1 MRPLRLEI
9 AAFGPY
15 AEPQVVDF
23 EQLGEQRLFLVHGPT
38 GAGKSTLL
46 DALCFALYGDT
57 AGPERDGKSFRSH
70 FAGPEQT
77 TSVTLDFRVG
87 ERTYRVVRQPEQ
99 ERAKLRGEGTTVSQP
114 AATLWDRTEVTRA
127 DDPGKV
133 LAARPTHVTE
143 AVVGILGFRSEQFRQ
158 VIVLPQGRFREL
170 LLAGSKDREEILR
183 QLFET
188 QFYARLEEALREH
201 SRELRAAAES
211 MRTQRRTLLA
221 QEDCADEAELE
232 AVRAG
237 LERQQAEVNATLAGL
252 QQSSVDAAQALERAR
267 AEHARFDKL
276 ERAER
281 HLAEL
286 EKRREVMDRNRQ
298 RLASGR
304 RAAGL
309 GDLARQLTVQREAA
323 ATAAAQVAE
332 LRARAATAATDLEL
346 ARARLEQEQGRAAE
360 RAALGSRLAEL
371 ERALPLVT
379 ELKGLLSEEA
389 DATAADQ
396 SARVEAAAARQ
407 AIADARAR
415 LAALRRDREAGSA
428 ALLAEGLRHGEPCPV
443 CGSREHPRPATGSS
457 DIPSPEL
464 LATAEQALHDADR
477 RLETA
482 TEAQQVAARKQ
493 ASLQAGAGALKKQL
507 GEMAEHAT
515 AAPGRL
521 QQAVAAV
528 RDELARAQAMLE
540 QAVEAEQR
548 GREALAR
555 VGAAHEAAATRTEAA
570 ALAATEAEREW
581 TRRLAEAGFAAEPYY
596 LEAYLP
602 ADELDRIQRKIDEFD
617 HALAAARALAAEA
630 RKDVAGVSRPDL
642 ETALAAS
649 ANASQAHRAA
659 AEQSGRFA
667 NRLEALTSLGERLAK
682 IAVEYADIEARFGVA
697 GSIAR
702 VAGGDNPH
710 RVSLQRFVLASRL
723 DDVLAAASTRLRV
736 MTRGRYLLRRN
747 VDAGDRRAA
756 GGLELMVEDSY
767 TATSRPVATLSG
779 GESFQAA
786 LALALGLSEVVQSYS
801 GGIRLD
807 TMFIDEG
814 FGSLDPEALDL
825 AIDTLIDLQ
834 QSGRM
839 VGVISHVPE
848 LRERLDVRLEVM
860 AGPGGSRAR
869 FHLP

>member
-1 MRPLRLEI
+1 MKPLRLEL

-23 EQLGEQRLFLVHGPT
+23 EQLGERRLFLVHGPT

-70 FAGPEQT
+70 FSGPEQT

-114 AATLWDRTEVTRA
+114 AATLWDRTEVNCA
-127 DDPGKV
+127 DDPGQV

-170 LLAGSKDREEILR
+170 LLAGSKEREEILR
-183 QLFET
+183 QLFDT
-188 QFYARLEEALREH
+188 QFYARLEEALRER
-201 SRELRAAAES
+201 SRELRVAAET

-232 AVRAG
+232 AVR
-237 LERQQAEVNATLAGL
+237 ERLARQRAAVSATLADL
-252 QQSSVDAAQALERAR
+252 QQRSVEAAQALERAR
-267 AEHARFDKL
+267 AAHARFGKL

-281 HLAEL
+281 HLAAL
-286 EKRREVMDRNRQ
+286 EKRGEVVDRDRQ

-309 GDLARQLTVQREAA
+309 GDLARQLTTQREAA

-332 LRARAATAATDLEL
+332 LHTRAAAAAEALEH
-346 ARARLEQEQGRAAE
+346 ARVSLEMEQGRAPE
-360 RAALGSRLAEL
+360 RAALASKLAGL
-371 ERALPLVT
+371 ERALPLVR
-379 ELKGLLSEEA
+379 ELKGLLSELA

-396 SARVEAAAARQ
+396 SAQAEAVAARQ
-407 AIADARAR
+407 ASADARVR
-415 LAALRRDREAGSA
+415 AAVLRRDREAGSA
-428 ALLAEGLRHGEPCPV
+428 ALLAGGLRHGEPCPV
-443 CGSREHPRPATGSS
+443 CGSTDHPRPATGSS
-457 DIPSPEL
+457 EIPSTDL
-464 LATAEQALHDADR
+464 LASAEQALNDADR

-482 TEAQQVAARKQ
+482 SETQQATARKQ
-493 ASLQAGAGALKKQL
+493 ASLQAGAEALMKQL

-515 AAPGRL
+515 AVPARL
-521 QQAVAAV
+521 QQALASV
-528 RDELARAQAMLE
+528 RDELARAQKMLE
-540 QAVEAEQR
+540 QAVETEQR
-548 GREALAR
+548 GREAAAR
-555 VGAAHEAAATRTEAA
+555 LGAAEEAAAARAEAA
-570 ALAATEAEREW
+570 ALAASHTECEW
-581 TRRLAEAGFAAEPYY
+581 TRRLAQAKFDSETDY

-602 ADELDRIQRKIDEFD
+602 NDELDRIQREADEFD

-630 RKDVAGVSRPDL
+630 REEVAGISRPDL
-642 ETALAAS
+642 DAALACS
-649 ANASQAHRAA
+649 ETASQAHRAA
-659 AEQSGRFA
+659 AEQSGRLA
-667 NRLEALTSLGERLAK
+667 NRLEALASLTERLAK
-682 IAVEYADIEARFGVA
+682 IGVEYADIEARFGVA

-710 RVSLQRFVLASRL
+710 RISLQRFVLASRL
-723 DDVLAAASTRLRV
+723 DDVLAAASMRLRV

-756 GGLELMVEDSY
+756 GGLELMVDDSY

-848 LRERLDVRLEVM
+848 LRERLDVRLEIVT
-860 AGPGGSRAR
+860 GPGGSRAR

>member
-1 MRPLRLEI
+1 MRPLRLEL

-70 FAGPEQT
+70 FSGPEQT

-99 ERAKLRGEGTTVSQP
+99 ERAKLRGEGTTVSPP
-114 AATLWDRTEVTRA
+114 AATLWDRTGLTRP
-127 DDPGKV
+127 DDPGQV

-143 AVVGILGFRSEQFRQ
+143 TVVGILGFRSEQFRQ

-170 LLAGSKDREEILR
+170 LLAGSKEREEILR
-183 QLFET
+183 QLFDT
-188 QFYARLEEALREH
+188 QFYARLEEALRER
-201 SRELRAAAES
+201 SRELRVAAET

-232 AVRAG
+232 AVREG
-237 LERQQAEVNATLAGL
+237 LERQQAEVNATLADL
-252 QQSSVDAAQALERAR
+252 QHRNVEAAQALERAR
-267 AEHARFDKL
+267 AAHARFDKL

-286 EKRREVMDRNRQ
+286 EKRCEVMGRDRQ
-298 RLASGR
+298 RLARGR

-309 GDLARQLTVQREAA
+309 GDLARQLTAQREAA

-332 LRARAATAATDLEL
+332 LGVRAAAAAEDLEL
-346 ARARLEQEQGRAAE
+346 ARARLETEQGRAPE
-360 RAALGSRLAEL
+360 RTMLASRLAEL
-371 ERALPLVT
+371 ERALPLVR
-379 ELKGLLSEEA
+379 ELKGLLSEVA

-396 SARVEAAAARQ
+396 SAQAEAVAARQ

-415 LAALRRDREAGSA
+415 VAVLRRDREAGSA
-428 ALLAEGLRHGEPCPV
+428 ALLAEGLRPGEPCPV
-443 CGSREHPRPATGSS
+443 CGSPDHPRPATGSS
-457 DIPSPEL
+457 DIPSTDL
-464 LATAEQALHDADR
+464 LASADQALHDADR

-482 TEAQQVAARKQ
+482 SEAQQAAARKQ
-493 ASLQAGAGALKKQL
+493 ASLQAGAGALMKQL

-515 AAPGRL
+515 AAPARL
-521 QQAVAAV
+521 QQAVASV
-528 RDELARAQAMLE
+528 RDELARAQAMLQ
-540 QAVEAEQR
+540 QAVDAEHR
-548 GREALAR
+548 GREAAAR
-555 VGAAHEAAATRTEAA
+555 LGAAQEAAAARTEAA
-570 ALAATEAEREW
+570 ALAATDAEREW
-581 TRRLAEAGFAAEPYY
+581 TRRLAEAGFDGEPDY

-602 ADELDRIQRKIDEFD
+602 TDELDRIQREADEFD
-617 HALAAARALAAEA
+617 HELAAARALAAEA
-630 RKDVAGVSRPDL
+630 REEVAGVSRPDL
-642 ETALAAS
+642 DAALAAS
-649 ANASQAHRAA
+649 GAASQTHRAA
-659 AEQSGRFA
+659 AEQSGRLA

-702 VAGGDNPH
+702 VAGGDNAH

-848 LRERLDVRLEVM
+848 LRERLDVRLEIV